1 MIKQTQNIQIMKT
14 FKVLLF
20 IVAGLCLPM
29 ACEKSDDMINLDQ
42 SAENLKC
49 GKGDDS
55 SHGLDK
61 DRYVIMKSTGLKVHY
76 RVIGKGPIDI
86 VFIPGWT
93 NPLEV
98 FSKQFDYF
106 RHKARCIY
114 IDVPGQG
121 LSDAPEGIQYTMG
134 MMADAIYDVIKKEGV
149 KKFVGVGF
157 SMGPVP
163 LGQFELKHPGMI
175 TKLINLDG
183 GFYPWPKEPE
193 AREAYSAE
201 LDAFCD
207 AIEMWGEDEK
217 RFFGS
222 LLLLESSPADLK
234 AFVEYFYVFPSML
247 MANIYRNIMAEEV
260 NQPIGWT
267 IPILSIYSVP
277 VTNMEYEQLYFP
289 NAEII
294 VMENTGHVIQWEDP
308 DFVNNKIWE
317 FVADRHGRKP

>member
-1 MIKQTQNIQIMKT
+1 MKNIKA
-14 FKVLLF
+14 LLF

-29 ACEKSDDMINLDQ
+29 ACEKSGDMINLDQ

-49 GKGDDS
+49 GRGDDF

-61 DRYVIMKSTGLKVHY
+61 DRYVIMRSTGLKVHY

-98 FSKQFDYF
+98 FSRQFDYF

-149 KKFVGVGF
+149 KKFAGVGF

-175 TKLINLDG
+175 TKLLNLDG
-183 GFYPWPKEPE
+183 GFYPWPAEPE
-193 AREAYSAE
+193 ARETYRAE
-201 LDAFCD
+201 LDGFCNS
-207 AIEMWGEDEK
+207 IETWGEAEK
-217 RFFGS
+217 RYFGS
-222 LLLLESSPADLK
+222 MLLLDSSPADLK
-234 AFVEYFYVFPSML
+234 SFVEYFYVFPSWL

-260 NQPIGWT
+260 NQPIGWK
-267 IPILSIYSVP
+267 IPIMSIYSVP

-317 FVADRHGRKP
+317 FVTDRPGRKY